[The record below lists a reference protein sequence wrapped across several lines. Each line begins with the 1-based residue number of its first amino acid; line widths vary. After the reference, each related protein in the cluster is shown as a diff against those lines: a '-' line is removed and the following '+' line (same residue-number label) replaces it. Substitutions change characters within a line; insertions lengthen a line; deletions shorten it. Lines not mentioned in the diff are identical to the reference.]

1 MALIKTVPRPPSLH
15 RDLCKAVRS
24 PVPVAA
30 ALTPFVLPTEAIA
43 ILKLETYKFLRG
55 QPCTV
60 KYATRLNCA
69 RSTRNQAHVPRRF
82 GVNRL
87 KLPSPGFPDGPVGCP
102 CPHAMEHD
110 PGLAILPVVQPMSQ
124 LLIFPG
130 VMTDNSVI
138 RYRRSRSTF
147 NAHG

>member
-1 MALIKTVPRPPSLH
+1 MALIKTVPSPPSLH

-60 KYATRLNCA
+60 KYTTRLNCA

-87 KLPSPGFPDGPVGCP
+87 KLPVQVFRMGQWVVLVHMLWNTTQDSPFCQWYNL
-102 CPHAMEHD
+102 CH
-110 PGLAILPVVQPMSQ
+110 SC
-124 LLIFPG
+124 
-130 VMTDNSVI
+130 
-138 RYRRSRSTF
+138 
-147 NAHG
+147 

>member
-1 MALIKTVPRPPSLH
+1 MATFLNKEISVS
-15 RDLCKAVRS
+15 VM
-24 PVPVAA
+24 
-30 ALTPFVLPTEAIA
+30 

-82 GVNRL
+82 GVNRS

-130 VMTDNSVI
+130 VMTDNWLSDTDDLVQ
-138 RYRRSRSTF
+138 RSTPMVETF
-147 NAHG
+147 YPLNRKEVYPLLCDASHVDCT